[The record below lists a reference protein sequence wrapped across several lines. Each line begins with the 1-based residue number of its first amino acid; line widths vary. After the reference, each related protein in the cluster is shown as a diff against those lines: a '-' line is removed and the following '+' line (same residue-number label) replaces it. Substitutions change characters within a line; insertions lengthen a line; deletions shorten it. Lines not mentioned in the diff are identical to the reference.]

1 MGHVAAPLTLDA
13 AREDPEILTK
23 NGEESVQ
30 AAGAG
35 GRKGMKSKKHHSNT
49 PI

>member
-1 MGHVAAPLTLDA
+1 MGHVAAPPTLDA
-13 AREDPEILTK
+13 AREDAEILTR

-35 GRKGMKSKKHHSNT
+35 RGKGKGQIMK
-49 PI
+49 